1 MLITICQI
9 PGEVNITFFYTS
21 SFWLFYEARGDG
33 TRRLANFYAL
43 IQIWRVL
50 CPSVSQQR
58 GGEKTSD
65 IEHLTASLPSPVIP
79 LAIHNLVEILP
90 NLVNKILQ

>member
-9 PGEVNITFFYTS
+9 PGEVNITFLYFI
-21 SFWLFYEARGDG
+21 FLAFYEARGDG

-90 NLVNKILQ
+90 NLVNGILQ